1 MPEEN
6 MFPDFEG
13 DIDVFVDGILRHIEE
28 NQNAHL
34 RSSRND
40 CGIVVKA
47 YWHTYMIARIIV
59 YSFLDHHNG
68 KVECIRE
75 WLGVWKRFIDSLNLL
90 RDSLV
95 LGLQGRVIGAAILL
109 RPAAES
115 MVTGAFY
122 NHLSQAEFRKR
133 AKVLKGVTCG
143 ENNELPFLDVVEKA
157 IENIE
162 DNDDISFR
170 LKNEVTKLAMK
181 SSPELRLPKYR
192 VMIRQLV
199 EWDVPNNEPEFIM
212 KHVHGDFF
220 NEVLSGY
227 AHSLLSESYLGRGEA
242 PDVALSLSADTKAIQ
257 EYSRIFQGACITIL
271 LYFLG
276 STEDMQKT
284 REFSEAITK
293 YLQNNPN
300 ADSVLASI
308 PAQILELI
316 EENAL

>member
-1 MPEEN
+1 MPEES
-6 MFPDFEG
+6 MFPDFED
-13 DIDVFVDGILRHIEE
+13 DIDVFFDGILRHIEE

-40 CGIVVKA
+40 CEIVVKA

-59 YSFLDHHNG
+59 YSFLDHHIG
-68 KVECIRE
+68 KEECIRE
-75 WLGVWKRFIDSLNLL
+75 WLGIWTRFIDSLNLL

-95 LGLQGRVIGAAILL
+95 LGLQGRIIGAAILL
-109 RPAAES
+109 RPALES
-115 MVTGAFY
+115 IITGAFY
-122 NHLSQAEFRKR
+122 NHLSQAEFRER
-133 AKVLKGVTCG
+133 AKVLKGVSCG

-170 LKNEVTKLAMK
+170 LENEITKLAMK
-181 SSPELRLPKYR
+181 SSPELRLPKYG
-192 VMIRQLV
+192 VMVRQLV
-199 EWDVPNNEPEFIM
+199 EWGVPNNEPEFIV
-212 KHVHGDFF
+212 KHIHGDFF
-220 NEVLSGY
+220 NKVLSGY
-227 AHSLLSESYLGRGEA
+227 AHSLLPESYLGRGEA
-242 PDVALSLSADTKAIQ
+242 PDVALSLPADKKSIQ
-257 EYSRIFQGACITIL
+257 EYTRIFQGACIIIL

-308 PAQILELI
+308 PDQILESI
-316 EENAL
+316 EENDL